1 MPWLGLWKESLMR
14 TRREKVL
21 RGLCASP
28 GIAVGEVYMVD
39 RGNPSVAA
47 KSIDNDKID
56 SEIEKFRRAIT
67 EAKAELTELKTK
79 VSEDL
84 GEGHAMFLDA
94 QLLVLDDVAVIKDTE
109 NEIRKE
115 RRNAESVF
123 YGTVHRAIKRLSSV
137 GDSYLRER
145 SADLEDVSRR
155 VLCHLDRSCVLS
167 FALPEKEV
175 VVVAD
180 NLSPSDTAKLHGH
193 QVLGFATQH
202 GGTTSHAA
210 IMARALEIPA
220 VVGLTHE
227 LKDIQ
232 DGDRMI
238 VDGNRGIVIV
248 NPKEPTLRNY
258 EQDKKRYERFCE
270 RLMLLKDQ
278 PATTFDG
285 RSVELSGNIEMPGE
299 VTTAIARGAKGI
311 GLYRTEFLFL
321 AAEKPPSEEEQYAA
335 YATVAERVYPE
346 SVIIRTLDIGGDKIT
361 ENLSEP
367 NPFMGWRAIRISL
380 SEIELFKQQ
389 LRAILRASVKENVK
403 IMFPMISM
411 IEELRQA
418 RSILEETKVE
428 LRKRGIPF
436 HDKIEVGIMVETPAA
451 ALSATH
457 LAKECDFFSIGSN
470 DLTQYTIAVDRT
482 NERVA
487 YLYEPLHPAVLKL
500 IKMTIDAGHDND
512 IWVGV
517 CGEMAGDPLAVP
529 VLIGLDVDELS
540 TSPIVL
546 LETKKII
553 RGIHSDEARAMAEK
567 VMLLNSPEEIRSY
580 LREQLERKFP
590 DLAKV
595 LFGDGED

>member
-1 MPWLGLWKESLMR
+1 MR
-14 TRREKVL
+14 TERERVI

-28 GIAVGEVYMVD
+28 GIAVGEVYTVD

-47 KSIDNDKID
+47 KSIDDD
-56 SEIEKFRRAIT
+56 MVDTEIERFRHAIA
-67 EAKAELTELKTK
+67 EAKAELIELKKK
-79 VSEDL
+79 VSRDL
-84 GEGHAMFLDA
+84 GEGHAMFIDA

-109 NEIRKE
+109 DKIRKE
-115 RRNAESVF
+115 NRNAESVF
-123 YGTVHRAIKRLSSV
+123 YDTVHRAISRLSSV

-145 SADLEDVSRR
+145 SADLKDVSRR

-167 FALPEKEV
+167 FALPQREV
-175 VVVAD
+175 IVVAD
-180 NLSPSDTAKLHGH
+180 DLSPSDTAKLHGQ
-193 QVLGFATQH
+193 QVLGFTTQH
-202 GGTTSHAA
+202 GGAASHAA

-220 VVGLTHE
+220 VVGLTDD
-227 LKDIQ
+227 LSDIQ
-232 DGDRMI
+232 DGDRII
-238 VDGNRGIVIV
+238 VDGNRGIVII
-248 NPKEPTLRNY
+248 NPQEATLRNY
-258 EQDKKRYERFCE
+258 EQDKKRYERFRE
-270 RLMLLKDQ
+270 RLLLLKDE
-278 PATTFDG
+278 PATTVDG
-285 RSVELSGNIEMPGE
+285 RSVELSANIEMPGE
-299 VTTAIARGAKGI
+299 VTAAITRGAKGI

-321 AAEKPPSEEEQYAA
+321 ATDKSPDEEEQYAA

-346 SVIIRTLDIGGDKIT
+346 SVIIRTLDIGGDKIA

-380 SEIELFKQQ
+380 SETELFRQQ

-411 IEELRQA
+411 VEELRQA
-418 RSILEETKVE
+418 KSILEEAKEE
-428 LRKRGIPF
+428 LRKRETPF
-436 HDKIEVGIMVETPAA
+436 HEKIEVGIMVETPAA
-451 ALSATH
+451 ALSASH
-457 LAKECDFFSIGSN
+457 LARECDFFSVGSN
-470 DLTQYTIAVDRT
+470 DLTQYAIAVDRT

-487 YLYEPLHPAVLKL
+487 YLYEHLHPAVFRL

-540 TSPIVL
+540 TGPIAL

-553 RGIHSDEARAMAEK
+553 RGMHSDEAKTMAEK
-567 VMLLNSPEEIRSY
+567 VMSLGSPEEVRSY
-580 LREQLERKFP
+580 LRDQLDRKFP

-595 LFGDGED
+595 LFST